1 MSNPDQLAVDDACI
15 ANISPQERRKRLA
28 GGVVALVITL
38 GILGILMAVGANRWW
53 RIALYP
59 LFMGAA
65 SGFFQWRDK
74 T

>member
-1 MSNPDQLAVDDACI
+1 MSDLDQVAVDDACTP
-15 ANISPQERRKRLA
+15 NISPQERRKRLA
-28 GGVVALVITL
+28 GGIVALMITL

-53 RIALYP
+53 RIALFP